1 VVTVLLDPATS
12 RPKPIVELFLRIG
25 PDEIAAIRD
34 AADPDALQ
42 RAAHKLKGTA
52 ALLGMR
58 RLAAACRSVDDA
70 ARTGDLDAARLLIP
84 ALVTE
89 FDATCEAVRAELA
102 G

>member
-1 VVTVLLDPATS
+1 MVTVLLDPATS

-70 ARTGDLDAARLLIP
+70 ARGDLDTARLLIP